1 MVETKDQNELN
12 IIIISDAAGDTA
24 FSNATAAA
32 AEFPNCNI
40 NYRRYPFI
48 TNQKKLDE
56 VLIEIE
62 KYPNLVIIYS
72 LVKDEMQMPVIK
84 FAREHN
90 VECVDIFSPVVEAI
104 QQTTHMTPDQKIGA
118 QHSLNQKYFDRI
130 SAMEFAVMYDD
141 GKDPKGFLEADVV
154 LLGVSRTSKTP
165 LSLFLANKNLK
176 VANLPL
182 VPETHIPKEIY
193 EIDPKKIIG
202 LTNDPSVLNEIR
214 RQRMIAYGLNPNT
227 LDEAIRVGRHLE
239 KLNYLWFEEPFR
251 DFELYKYSELC
262 RTLDI
267 PIAATET
274 TRGCHWGVAQV
285 IAQRAADIVR
295 ADVSWKDGIT
305 GTLKIAHMA
314 EAFGLNCEIHTTT
327 MNYMDMVNLHVSCA
341 IKNCQYFEY
350 FVPEDNYRLPMKGD
364 LPIDGNGII
373 HVPNAPGVGAELDW
387 ELIERSCVSH
397 KVLEWKGE

>member
-1 MVETKDQNELN
+1 MEDIFKSLREQGINPYILEEIQAFREKYPAAPELKN
-12 IIIISDAAGDTA
+12 RISAPELPYYGKEV
-24 FSNATAAA
+24 FEMAAA
-32 AEFPNCNI
+32 ALLEGEHLHLALLM
-40 NYRRYPFI
+40 
-48 TNQKKLDE
+48 QKDGLIPKLLQYMKVDVTAVIGDLQE
-56 VLIEIE
+56 EIE

-90 VECVDIFSPVVEAI
+90 IQCVDIFSPVVEAI

-214 RQRMIAYGLNPNT
+214 RQRMIAYGLNPDTTYSNM
-227 LDEAIRVGRHLE
+227 DSINKELE
-239 KLNYLWFEEPFR
+239 SAQ
-251 DFELYKYSELC
+251 ELYKKLGCYVINVAHRSIEE
-262 RTLDI
+262 T
-267 PIAATET
+267 AALILE
-274 TRGCHWGVAQV
+274 HL
-285 IAQRAADIVR
+285 
-295 ADVSWKDGIT
+295 GIDDYA
-305 GTLKIAHMA
+305 K
-314 EAFGLNCEIHTTT
+314 
-327 MNYMDMVNLHVSCA
+327 
-341 IKNCQYFEY
+341 
-350 FVPEDNYRLPMKGD
+350 
-364 LPIDGNGII
+364 
-373 HVPNAPGVGAELDW
+373 
-387 ELIERSCVSH
+387 
-397 KVLEWKGE
+397 

>member
-1 MVETKDQNELN
+1 M
-12 IIIISDAAGDTA
+12 
-24 FSNATAAA
+24 
-32 AEFPNCNI
+32 
-40 NYRRYPFI
+40 
-48 TNQKKLDE
+48 DE
-56 VLIEIE
+56 VLTEIE

-214 RQRMIAYGLNPNT
+214 RQRMIAYGLNPDTTYSNM
-227 LDEAIRVGRHLE
+227 DSINKELE
-239 KLNYLWFEEPFR
+239 SAQT
-251 DFELYKYSELC
+251 LYKKLGCYVINVAHRSIEE
-262 RTLDI
+262 T
-267 PIAATET
+267 AALILE
-274 TRGCHWGVAQV
+274 HL
-285 IAQRAADIVR
+285 
-295 ADVSWKDGIT
+295 GIDDYA
-305 GTLKIAHMA
+305 K
-314 EAFGLNCEIHTTT
+314 
-327 MNYMDMVNLHVSCA
+327 
-341 IKNCQYFEY
+341 
-350 FVPEDNYRLPMKGD
+350 
-364 LPIDGNGII
+364 
-373 HVPNAPGVGAELDW
+373 
-387 ELIERSCVSH
+387 
-397 KVLEWKGE
+397 